1 MQQLEGIPVGQQHL
15 LYNNLELNNAST
27 LLEARVPDGATLKLV
42 LALRGGPINTRE
54 NALAERLGWSVRVLV

>member
-1 MQQLEGIPVGQQHL
+1 MLNAEQAKLQQLEGIPVGQQHL

-42 LALRGGPINTRE
+42 LALRGGPINTR
-54 NALAERLGWSVRVLV
+54 NKLGAYV